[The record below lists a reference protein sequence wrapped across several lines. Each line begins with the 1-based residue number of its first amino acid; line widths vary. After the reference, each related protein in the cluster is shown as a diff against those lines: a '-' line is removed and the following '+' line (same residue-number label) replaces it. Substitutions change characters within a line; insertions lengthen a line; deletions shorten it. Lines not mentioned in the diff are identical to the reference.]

1 VLYLDSALRLTHG
14 SPFRLAGLL
23 TRLRPTN
30 EFFTAVAPAS
40 DGLGPLIGQVFYHG
54 GEKSA
59 RISYL
64 LPVDGISSP
73 ALPALLEALAWQAGD
88 WGAFHL
94 LAEVEERSPAFE
106 GLRAAGFST
115 YARQRVWRMDAPL
128 AAVAEADHWRA
139 AASVDEHAIRTLYHS
154 VMPPL
159 VQAAEPFNLHL
170 TQGLSYFH
178 DGELVAFVDVVN
190 GPYGVYVHPLIHP
203 DVAETPALLASLMA
217 RLHPS
222 PNRPVYLAVRSY
234 EAWLEPPIEELG
246 ANVGPRQAV
255 LVRHLASAIRDL
267 QAVPH
272 LSVLDRRV
280 EPGAPI
286 AQNIQSSHSAQPPT
300 AYKIQE
306 P

>member
-1 VLYLDSALRLTHG
+1 MLYLDSALRLTHG
-14 SPFRLAGLL
+14 NPFRLAGLL

-30 EFFTAVAPAS
+30 EFFTAVAPAAN
-40 DGLGPLIGQVFYHG
+40 GFGPLIGQVFYHG

-59 RISYL
+59 HISYL
-64 LPVDGISSP
+64 LPLDGISSP

-88 WGAFHL
+88 RGAFHL

-115 YARQRVWRMDAPL
+115 YARQRVWRMDALP
-128 AAVAEADHWRA
+128 AALPEADQWRQSV
-139 AASVDEHAIRTLYHS
+139 SVDEHAIRNLYHS
-154 VMPPL
+154 ITPPL
-159 VQAAEPFNLHL
+159 VQAAEPFHLHL
-170 TQGLSYFH
+170 SHGLSYFH
-178 DGELVAFVDVVN
+178 DGELVAFVDVAA
-190 GPYGVYVHPLIHP
+190 GPRGVYVHPLIHP

-217 RLHPS
+217 RLHPA

-234 EAWLEPPIEELG
+234 EAWLEPPMEDLG

-267 QAVPH
+267 QALPH
-272 LSVLDRRV
+272 LSVLERRI

-286 AQNIQSSHSAQPPT
+286 AQNIQSSHSGQPPT